1 MKPLEFIR
9 DKVVCIIT
17 QLTVMTLTVLILSSL
32 IPKGGS
38 SLAVIIGILYFI
50 GACIPLIYEY
60 QQKKDFYNNLLTN
73 FDRLDRKNL
82 IAEVAALPSF
92 KEGMIL
98 YDLLKGSNKAYLEE
112 INRYKTIQDEYREYI
127 ELWVHEV
134 KTPIASS
141 KLIAQNNKSHV
152 TDSILE
158 ELDKIEG
165 FVEQALFYSRSSTV
179 EKDYLVK
186 EINLQD
192 LCYAALRKN
201 SKLFIQNKVAAETDN
216 LNYTIFC
223 DAKWLEFILDQLVTN
238 AIKYRKKENPKIK
251 MSAVQCE
258 NSIILSVEDN
268 GIGIAENELPRIF
281 DKGFV
286 GSNGRKTEKST
297 GMGLYICKK
306 LCDKLGLSIH
316 ATSSSG
322 CGTTV
327 SIVFPK
333 GSMTDIVKAP

>member
-1 MKPLEFIR
+1 MKPLQFIK
-9 DKVVCIIT
+9 DKLVYIISH
-17 QLTVMTLTVLILSSL
+17 LTVMALTILIFSSFV
-32 IPKGGS
+32 PKGGS
-38 SLAVIIGILYFI
+38 TLAVIIGILYFV
-50 GACIPLIYEY
+50 GASVPLIFEY
-60 QQKKDFYNNLLTN
+60 QQKKDFYNNLLAN
-73 FDRLDRKNL
+73 FDSLDRKNL
-82 IAEVAALPSF
+82 IAEMIEPSSF
-92 KEGMIL
+92 NEGRIL

-112 INRYKTIQDEYREYI
+112 INHYKTMQDEYRKYI

-165 FVEQALFYSRSSTV
+165 FVEQALFYSRSNTV

-192 LCYAALRKN
+192 LCYAVLRKN
-201 SKLFIQNKVAAETDN
+201 SKLFIQNQVAVDTDN
-216 LNYTIFC
+216 LNYTVFC
-223 DAKWLEFILDQLVTN
+223 DAKWLEFILDQLVIN
-238 AIKYRKKENPKIK
+238 AIKYRKKEDAKIK
-251 MSAVQCE
+251 LSAVQQE

-286 GSNGRKTEKST
+286 GLNGRKTEKST

-306 LCDKLGLSIH
+306 LCDKLGLSIY
-316 ATSSSG
+316 ATSSPG

-327 SIVFPK
+327 SIIFPK
-333 GSMTDIVKAP
+333 GSMTDHVR

>member
-9 DKVVCIIT
+9 DKVVYMISH
-17 QLTVMTLTVLILSSL
+17 LTVIALTVLILSLL
-32 IPKGGS
+32 IPKGGTA
-38 SLAVIIGILYFI
+38 LAALIGILYAA
-50 GACIPLIYEY
+50 GASIPLVHEY
-60 QQKKDFYNNLLTN
+60 LQKRDFYNNLLIN

-82 IAEVAALPSF
+82 IAEVAAPPSF
-92 KEGMIL
+92 KEGIIL

-112 INRYKTIQDEYREYI
+112 INRYKTMQEEYREYI

-141 KLIAQNNKSHV
+141 KLIAQNNKSDV
-152 TDSILE
+152 TDSITE

-165 FVEQALFYSRSSTV
+165 FVEQSLFYSKSNAV

-192 LCYAALRKN
+192 LCYAVLRKN
-201 SKLFIQNKVAAETDN
+201 SKQFIQNKVAAETDN
-216 LNYTIFC
+216 LNFTVFC
-223 DAKWLEFILDQLVTN
+223 DSKWLEFILDQLVTN
-238 AIKYRKKENPKIK
+238 VKKYRKKEDPKIK
-251 MSAVQCE
+251 MSAVQYE
-258 NSIILSVEDN
+258 NSIVLSVEDN

-306 LCDKLGLSIH
+306 LCDKLGFSIYS
-316 ATSSSG
+316 TSSPG

-333 GSMTDIVKAP
+333 GSMTDHVR